1 MEDKLAGPKSQ
12 LVACI
17 HSFYRKGWAPATS
30 TNFSFRL
37 PAQAGLCITASG
49 KDKGTLQS
57 EDLMQVDLQG
67 HPVSDNRTPSA
78 ETALHTLMYRLRP
91 EANWVLH
98 THSVYST
105 VLSQVY
111 RSREVLEI
119 TGLEVQ
125 KGIRGFHTHE
135 QELRIPIFANS
146 QDMVELANRIETRD
160 AKDRAEMT
168 GFLLAGHG
176 LYTWGISLEEARRH
190 VEAFEFLLE
199 CHYKINTFSAAI
211 A

>member
-1 MEDKLAGPKSQ
+1 MEDKLAGFKSQ
-12 LVACI
+12 LIACI
-17 HSFYRKGWAPATS
+17 HSFYQKGWAPATS

-37 PAQAGLCITASG
+37 PAQTGICITASG
-49 KDKGTLQS
+49 KDKSSIGPN
-57 EDLMQVDLQG
+57 DLMRVNLQG
-67 HPVSDNRTPSA
+67 NPVSDDRKPSA

-91 EANWVLH
+91 EARCVLH

-105 VLSQVY
+105 VLSQLF
-111 RSREVLEI
+111 RKQEVLQI

-125 KGIRGFHTHE
+125 KGIRGFFSHE
-135 QELRIPIFANS
+135 QTLRIPIFANS
-146 QDMVELANRIETRD
+146 QDMNELADRIEKRD
-160 AKDRAEMT
+160 AQDEREMA

-176 LYTWGISLEEARRH
+176 LYTWGASIEEAKRH

-199 CHYKINTFSAAI
+199 CHYKINTFSATI